1 MTELGTHAATLGE
14 TRDCLSGSARTAA
27 DTRFGK
33 RRTLIGGKLVESVSG
48 EWLPSVNPANE
59 EVIGHVPLGDKA
71 DIGRAVDAAQDALP
85 AWSALSVHDRARHL
99 RELGRQLQARSA
111 EILEVEV
118 ADTGSTVGKL
128 KGDVGHAVGALEQ
141 FAGLGLEMKG
151 ETVPASTNNLHLT
164 VREPYG
170 VVGRIAP
177 FNHPIYF
184 ASGGTAA
191 PLMAGNT
198 VVVKPPEQS
207 PISAT
212 ILSEICA
219 EVFPPGVVNIVP
231 GLGAGAGDALVRHPA
246 VRRIGFIGSVPTGLA
261 IQRAAAEVCVKHVSL
276 ELGGKNPLI
285 VFPDVDAEEVAS
297 SAVLGMNF
305 AWQGQSCGSMS
316 RLLLHDSLYDTVV
329 ERVKAKV
336 EAIRLG
342 DPALPTSGMG
352 PINSAAQ
359 YARVLRYI
367 EYGREDGA
375 RLLAGGKRPPG
386 AEFERGYWVEPTV
399 FADVTPDMRVGR
411 EEIFGPVLS
420 ILRWKTEEEAIRIAN
435 GTEYGLTASIWTNDI
450 RRALRTARAVQ
461 SGYIWI
467 NGVSAHHRG
476 TPFGG
481 LKNSGTGREE
491 GLDELLSYTE
501 VKAIHIAL

>member
-1 MTELGTHAATLGE
+1 MADIMAPAAT
-14 TRDCLSGSARTAA
+14 
-27 DTRFGK
+27 DTRFGN
-33 RRTLIGGKLVESVSG
+33 RRTLIGGELVESTSS
-48 EWLPSVNPANE
+48 EWLESVNPANE
-59 EVIGHVPLGDKA
+59 DVIGHVPLGGKA
-71 DIGRAVDAAQDALP
+71 DIARAAEAAETAFP
-85 AWSALSVHDRARHL
+85 AWGALSVQERAAYL

-128 KGDVGHAVGALEQ
+128 RGDVGHAVGALEQ
-141 FAGLGLEMKG
+141 YAGLGLELKG
-151 ETVPASTNNLHLT
+151 ETVPASNNNLHLT
-164 VREPYG
+164 VRQPYG

-184 ASGGTAA
+184 ASGGMAA

-207 PISAT
+207 PISSA
-212 ILSEICA
+212 ILSEICRD
-219 EVFPPGVVNIVP
+219 VFPPGVVNIVP
-231 GLGAGAGDALVRHPA
+231 GLGAGAGDALVRHPTI
-246 VRRIGFIGSVPTGLA
+246 RRIGFIGSVATGLA
-261 IQRAAAEVCVKHVSL
+261 IQRAAAEVCVKHISL

-285 VFPDVDAEEVAS
+285 VFPDVDAEEAAS
-297 SAVLGMNF
+297 AAVLGMNF

-316 RLLLHDSLYDTVV
+316 RLLVHESLYDDVV
-329 ERVKAKV
+329 ARVKAKV
-336 EAIRLG
+336 DAIRMG
-342 DPALPTSGMG
+342 DPADPASQMG

-367 EYGREDGA
+367 GYGKEDGA
-375 RLLAGGKRPPG
+375 RLLSGGSRPDG
-386 AEFERGYWVEPTV
+386 AEFQRGYWVRPTV

-420 ILRWKTEEEAIRIAN
+420 ILRWSTTEEAIGIAN
-435 GTEYGLTASIWTNDI
+435 GTEYGLTASIWTRDI
-450 RRALRTARAVQ
+450 KQALNTAKAVQ

-467 NGVSAHHRG
+467 NGVSAHYRG

-501 VKAIHIAL
+501 TKAIHIAL

>member
-1 MTELGTHAATLGE
+1 MKALQSVGTGTDERAMTN
-14 TRDCLSGSARTAA
+14 
-27 DTRFGK
+27 TRFGK
-33 RRTLIGGKLVESVSG
+33 RKTLIGGELVESLSG
-48 EWLPSVNPANE
+48 EWLESVNPANE
-59 EVIGHVPLGDKA
+59 EIIGHVPLGAKA
-71 DIGRAVDAAQDALP
+71 DIGRAAEAAQTAFP
-85 AWSALSVHDRARHL
+85 GWSALSMQDRASHV
-99 RELGRQLQARSA
+99 RELGRQLLARSA

-128 KGDVGHAVGALEQ
+128 RGDVGHAVGALEQ
-141 FAGLGLEMKG
+141 YAGLGLELKG
-151 ETVPASTNNLHLT
+151 ETIPASPNNLHFT

-184 ASGGTAA
+184 ASGGMAA

-198 VVVKPPEQS
+198 VIVKPPEQS
-207 PISAT
+207 SISST
-212 ILSEICA
+212 ILSEICK

-231 GLGAGAGDALVRHPA
+231 GTGAGAGDALVRHPA

-261 IQRAAAEVCVKHVSL
+261 IQRAAAEVCVKHISL

-285 VFPDVDAEEVAS
+285 VFPDVDPEEAAS
-297 SAVLGMNF
+297 AAVLGMNF

-316 RLLLHDSLYDTVV
+316 RLLVHESLYDTVV
-329 ERVKAKV
+329 ARVKAKV
-336 EAIRLG
+336 DAIQMG
-342 DPALPTSGMG
+342 DPALASSQMG

-367 EYGREDGA
+367 GYGKVDGA
-375 RLLAGGKRPPG
+375 RLLSGGERPEG
-386 AEFERGYWVEPTV
+386 AEFERGYWVRPTV
-399 FADVTPDMRVGR
+399 FAGVTPDMRVGR

-420 ILRWKTEEEAIRIAN
+420 ILRWTTTEEALRIAN
-435 GTEYGLTASIWTNDI
+435 GTEYGLTASIWTNDL
-450 RRALRTARAVQ
+450 RTALRTAKAVQ

-467 NGVSAHHRG
+467 NGVSAHYRG

-481 LKNSGTGREE
+481 LKNSGNGREE
-491 GLDELLSYTE
+491 GIDELLSYTE
-501 VKAIHIAL
+501 VKTIHIAL